1 MEQSAEGVKRV
12 FLETFGCQMNDN
24 DSERILGFLKNI
36 NYTRTSKP
44 TDADL
49 IILNTCS
56 VRDKAE
62 QKVYSALG
70 RFKELK
76 EERPGLILGVAGC
89 VAQQEGKKLLKRAPY
104 LDLVFGPQN
113 IHRLPDLIGEISK
126 KRGRLVAVEQS
137 ESIDE
142 NEYGLLSAADG
153 RAFVSIM
160 RGCDNF
166 CAYCIVPY
174 TRGREVSRRSADII
188 GEVSRLAE
196 GGVKEVTLL
205 GQNVN
210 SYGAG
215 GAEVS
220 FPELLRLVAR
230 IDGIRRVRFITS
242 HPKDISVGLIRLFG
256 EEPKLARHIHLPVQ
270 SGSDRVLKAMGRG
283 YTASHYSSKVRLIK
297 NLHPD
302 ISVTTDIIVGF
313 PGETED
319 EFEETIALLRDLRFD
334 NIFSF
339 MYSPRPL
346 TKAAAFTGH
355 VPADVRS
362 KRLQRLQDAQRC
374 ITLERSRELVGR
386 RVEVLLEGASTAPGE
401 REFSG
406 RTSCNRIVRFPYE
419 GVLPDSIVEVVV
431 TEAYPNSLRA
441 EFPPQGK

>member
-12 FLETFGCQMNDN
+12 FLDTFGCQMNDN

-70 RFKELK
+70 RFKDLK
-76 EERPGLILGVAGC
+76 DERPGLILCVAGC
-89 VAQQEGKKLLKRAPY
+89 VAQQEGEKLLKRAPY

-137 ESIDE
+137 ASIDE
-142 NEYGLLSAADG
+142 SEYGLSSASDK

-188 GEVSRLAE
+188 DEVSRLAE

-210 SYGAG
+210 SYGVG

-283 YTASHYSSKVRLIK
+283 YTASHYASKARLIK
-297 NLHPD
+297 SLHPD
-302 ISVTTDIIVGF
+302 IAVTTDIIVGF

-346 TKAAAFTGH
+346 TKAAAFDGQ

-362 KRLQRLQDAQRC
+362 RRLQRLQDAQRQ

-386 RVEVLLEGASTAPGE
+386 RVEVLLEGAPKPGE
-401 REFSG
+401 CEFSG
-406 RTSCNRIVRFPYE
+406 RTSCNRIVRFSHD
-419 GVLPDSIVEVVV
+419 GALPDSIVEVVV

-441 EFPPQGK
+441 EFPVHGK

>member
-12 FLETFGCQMNDN
+12 FLDTFGCQMNDN

-70 RFKELK
+70 RFKDLK
-76 EERPGLILGVAGC
+76 GERPGLILCVAGC

-113 IHRLPDLIGEISK
+113 INRLPDLIGEISK
-126 KRGRLVAVEQS
+126 KRARLTAVEQS
-137 ESIDE
+137 ASIDE
-142 NEYGLLSAADG
+142 NEYGLSSASDG

-188 GEVSRLAE
+188 DEVSRLAE

-210 SYGAG
+210 SYGKG

-242 HPKDISVGLIRLFG
+242 HPRDISVELIRLFG

-270 SGSDRVLKAMGRG
+270 SGSDRVLQAMGRA
-283 YTASHYSSKVRLIK
+283 TR
-297 NLHPD
+297 P
-302 ISVTTDIIVGF
+302 
-313 PGETED
+313 
-319 EFEETIALLRDLRFD
+319 RFT
-334 NIFSF
+334 
-339 MYSPRPL
+339 PR
-346 TKAAAFTGH
+346 
-355 VPADVRS
+355 R
-362 KRLQRLQDAQRC
+362 
-374 ITLERSRELVGR
+374 
-386 RVEVLLEGASTAPGE
+386 
-401 REFSG
+401 
-406 RTSCNRIVRFPYE
+406 
-419 GVLPDSIVEVVV
+419 
-431 TEAYPNSLRA
+431 
-441 EFPPQGK
+441 